1 MALKKFRLGHT
12 GATMGFLPDVHRN
25 HMTAFIAELAGTFL
39 FLFFSFAIAQV
50 AHTPPPTGGQDTP
63 PDLLTIF
70 FIALGFGCSVAI
82 NVWLFYRVS
91 GGMFNPAVT
100 LTLVLVGA
108 VPKMRAAVVFVAQ
121 MLGGI
126 SAAAAVS
133 ATLPGPMAVNV
144 RLGGDCS
151 ITRGLFIEMF
161 TTMQLVFAVIMLA
174 AVKSKA
180 TFLAPL
186 GIGIALFIGH
196 MLSIYY
202 TGAGINPA
210 RAFGPDVVTHSF
222 PGYHWI
228 YWVGPLLGSMV
239 AAAFFYLLEAFDWTT
254 ANPGQ
259 DFDDLE
265 VQMMTPAKRT
275 SRPNVAHALPSDL
288 DRTATGVSNTL
299 ASMSSDKHALAAA
312 NGGGVAVSH
321 DSHPS
326 PTSTSPPATNGVKE
340 A

>member
-1 MALKKFRLGHT
+1 MAIIPRWRFGQT
-12 GATMGFLPDVHRN
+12 GAMMGFLPVAHRN
-25 HMTAFIAELAGTFL
+25 NLTVFLAELAGTFM
-39 FLFFSFAIAQV
+39 FLFFAFAIAQV
-50 AHTPPPTGGQDTP
+50 AHTPPPDDPTAP
-63 PDLLTIF
+63 PDILVIF

-100 LTLVLVGA
+100 LTLCLVGA
-108 VPKMRAAVVFVAQ
+108 VPATRGCIVVVAQ
-121 MLGGI
+121 IIGGI
-126 SAAAAVS
+126 AAAGAVS

-161 TTMQLVFAVIMLA
+161 TTLQLVFSVVMLA
-174 AVKSKA
+174 AIKSKA

-196 MLSIYY
+196 LLSIYY

-228 YWVGPLLGSMV
+228 YWVGPLLGSLV
-239 AAAFFYLLEAFDWTT
+239 AAAFFYILEALEWRT

-259 DFDDLE
+259 DYDDLE
-265 VQMMTPAKRT
+265 YQMIEPSKKTD
-275 SRPNVAHALPSDL
+275 RPNVAHAPLNATYNGERSPSEKENTERL
-288 DRTATGVSNTL
+288 SN
-299 ASMSSDKHALAAA
+299 
-312 NGGGVAVSH
+312 
-321 DSHPS
+321 
-326 PTSTSPPATNGVKE
+326 PATPN